1 MALDR
6 GKIKRHVQK
15 SHQGVNLY
23 LMALQNS
30 LQKIHTHWVERISRE
45 LASGEGV
52 RVGFTEQLE
61 RFFELLEQA
70 VMTGDTA
77 WLDPILYDW
86 GHAPTETNLDE
97 ADYYVSFV
105 MNRMVSLTMEVA
117 REKLS
122 KTDALELLA
131 AVIPIYT
138 HSLSV
143 VVRYEMETRVAH
155 ISSELGKTQEKL
167 QQLDRNKS
175 NFISVAAHELKTPLT
190 LIEGYTAMMADTVE
204 QSGQSQIETLLKGVN
219 TGIHRLRHIIDDM
232 IDVSLIDNNLL
243 TLNFQPLWITHLLN
257 LLKNELSK
265 TIEDRGQTLIIKKF
279 TGDDLMI
286 YGDSERVYQALYNV
300 AMNAIKF
307 TPDKGTII
315 INGRLLPG
323 FVEIV
328 IADTGIGISAEHQAV
343 IFEKFGQLGRADLHS
358 SGKTKFKGGGPGLGL
373 PITRGIIE
381 AHGGTIWVE
390 SEGYDEVELK
400 GSRFHI
406 LLPTRTEASDP
417 RIAKLF
423 GAFEPMNTESETEKS
438 DKENSPTHN
447 SAS

>member
-1 MALDR
+1 MT
-6 GKIKRHVQK
+6 
-15 SHQGVNLY
+15 
-23 LMALQNS
+23 LQRS
-30 LQKIHTHWVERISRE
+30 LQKIRTPWVERISRE

-52 RVGFTEQLE
+52 RVGFAEQLE
-61 RFFELLEQA
+61 RFYELLEQA
-70 VMTGDTA
+70 VMTGDIA

-97 ADYYVSFV
+97 GDYFVSFV
-105 MNRMVSLTMEVA
+105 INRMVSLTIEVA
-117 REKLS
+117 SKNLS
-122 KTDALELLA
+122 KKDALELLA

-175 NFISVAAHELKTPLT
+175 SFISVAAHELKTPLT

-204 QSGQSQIETLLKGVN
+204 QSGQSQFETLLKGVS

-243 TLNFQPLWITHLLN
+243 TLNFQPLCITHLLN
-257 LLKNELSK
+257 LLKNELGK
-265 TIEDRGQTLIIKKF
+265 TIHDRSQTLIINKF
-279 TGDDLMI
+279 EGDNLMI
-286 YGDSERVYQALYNV
+286 YGDSERIYQALYNV
-300 AMNAIKF
+300 TTNAIKY
-307 TPDKGTII
+307 TPDNGTIT

-323 FVEIV
+323 FVEII
-328 IADTGIGISAEHQAV
+328 IADSGIGISAEHQAV
-343 IFEKFGQLGRADLHS
+343 IFEKFGQLGRTDLHS

-390 SEGYDEVELK
+390 SEGHDEVEYK
-400 GSRFHI
+400 GSTFHI

-423 GAFEPMNTESETEKS
+423 GQFETMKPESETDPSGKEKS
-438 DKENSPTHN
+438 PTNDSP
-447 SAS
+447 A

>member
-1 MALDR
+1 MAIQD
-6 GKIKRHVQK
+6 
-15 SHQGVNLY
+15 
-23 LMALQNS
+23 S
-30 LQKIHTHWVERISRE
+30 LQKIRGPWVEHISHD

-52 RVGFTEQLE
+52 RVGFSEQLE

-86 GHAPTETNLDE
+86 GHAPTETNLE
-97 ADYYVSFV
+97 EGDYFVSFV
-105 MNRMVSLTMEVA
+105 INRMIALTLEVA
-117 REKLS
+117 QKNLS
-122 KTDALELLA
+122 KKDALELLS

-155 ISSELGKTQEKL
+155 ISSELGLVQEKL
-167 QQLDRNKS
+167 QQLDHNKS

-190 LIEGYTAMMADTVE
+190 LIEGYTSMMVDAVE
-204 QSGQSQIETLLKGVN
+204 KSDQSQINTLLKGVD

-243 TLNFQPLWITHLLN
+243 TLNFQPLWVTHLLN
-257 LLKNELSK
+257 LLQNELKKVIS
-265 TIEDRGQTLIIKKF
+265 DRRQTLIVNQFI
-279 TGDDLMI
+279 GDDLMI
-286 YGDSERVYQALYNV
+286 YGDSERLYQALYNV
-300 AMNAIKF
+300 TTNAIKY
-307 TPDKGTII
+307 TPDGGTIT

-323 FVEIV
+323 FVEIIV
-328 IADTGIGISAEHQAV
+328 SDTGIGISPEHQAT
-343 IFEKFGQLGRADLHS
+343 IFEKFGQLGNSDLHS

-390 SEGYDEVELK
+390 SEGYDEVKLK
-400 GSRFHI
+400 GSTFHI

-417 RIAKLF
+417 RITKLF
-423 GAFEPMNTESETEKS
+423 GQFESIKQESETETS
-438 DKENSPTHN
+438 GQENSPTN
-447 SAS
+447 NTAA

>member
-1 MALDR
+1 
-6 GKIKRHVQK
+6 
-15 SHQGVNLY
+15 
-23 LMALQNS
+23 MALQNS
-30 LQKIHTHWVERISRE
+30 LQKIHTPWVQRISRE

-52 RVGFTEQLE
+52 RVGFVEQLE
-61 RFFELLEQA
+61 RFYELLTQA
-70 VMTGDTA
+70 VMTGDIG

-97 ADYYVSFV
+97 GDYFASFIF
-105 MNRMVSLTMEVA
+105 NRMVSLTIEVA
-117 REKLS
+117 REHLS
-122 KTDALELLA
+122 KKEALELLA

-155 ISSELGKTQEKL
+155 ISNELGKTQEKL

-190 LIEGYTAMMADTVE
+190 LIEGYTAMLADTVE
-204 QSGQSQIETLLKGVN
+204 QSGQSQTQILLKGVN
-219 TGIHRLRHIIDDM
+219 TGIFRLRHIIDDM

-243 TLNFQPLWITHLLN
+243 TLNFQPLWIVHLLN
-257 LLKNELSK
+257 LLKTELDK
-265 TIEDRGQTLIIKKF
+265 TVAERGQTLVINTF
-279 TGDDLMI
+279 RGDDLMI
-286 YGDSERVYQALYNV
+286 YGDSERIYQGLYNV
-300 AMNAIKF
+300 TTNAIKF
-307 TPDKGTII
+307 TPDGGTITI
-315 INGRLLPG
+315 DGRLLPG
-323 FVEIV
+323 FVEV
-328 IADTGIGISAEHQAV
+328 IISDSGIGISAEHQAV

-358 SGKTKFKGGGPGLGL
+358 SGRTKFKGGGPGLGL

-390 SEGYDEVELK
+390 SEGHDEVKLN
-400 GSRFHI
+400 GSTFHI

-423 GAFEPMNTESETEKS
+423 GQFETIKPKSESES
-438 DKENSPTHN
+438 SG
-447 SAS
+447 

>member
-1 MALDR
+1 MTLQVSLK
-6 GKIKRHVQK
+6 KIR
-15 SHQGVNLY
+15 
-23 LMALQNS
+23 
-30 LQKIHTHWVERISRE
+30 TTWVEHISHD

-52 RVGFTEQLE
+52 RAGFTEQLE

-97 ADYYVSFV
+97 GDYYVSFV
-105 MNRMVSLTMEVA
+105 INRMIASTIEVA
-117 REKLS
+117 QEYLS
-122 KTDALELLA
+122 KKAALELLS

-155 ISSELGKTQEKL
+155 ISSDLGKVQEKL
-167 QQLDRNKS
+167 QQLDHNKS

-190 LIEGYTAMMADTVE
+190 LIEGYTAMMVDAVE
-204 QSGQSQIETLLKGVN
+204 KSDETQINTLLKGVN
-219 TGIHRLRHIIDDM
+219 TGITRLRHIIDDM
-232 IDVSLIDNNLL
+232 IDVSLIDNNML
-243 TLNFQPLWITHLLN
+243 TLNFQPIWVTHLLG
-257 LLKNELSK
+257 LLQNELK
-265 TIEDRGQTLIIKKF
+265 KIVADRHLTLIIKQF
-279 TGDDLMI
+279 VGDDLKI
-286 YGDSERVYQALYNV
+286 YGDSERLYQALYNV
-300 AMNAIKF
+300 TTNAIKF
-307 TPDKGTII
+307 TPDGGTIT

-323 FVEIV
+323 FVEVI
-328 IADTGIGISAEHQAV
+328 IADTGIGISSEHQAT
-343 IFEKFGQLGRADLHS
+343 IFEKFGQLGRTDLHS

-390 SEGYDEVELK
+390 SEGYDEAKLK
-400 GSRFHI
+400 GSTFHI

-423 GAFEPMNTESETEKS
+423 GQFETLKPEPESETEIS
-438 DKENSPTHN
+438 DKENSPTNN
-447 SAS
+447 STA